1 MSGGDLPPRQKM
13 IGMMYLVLTA
23 LLAMNV
29 SKSILDAFVNIN
41 TGIQS
46 TGMTIDANN
55 GFVYQQFDKARAT
68 GGANGKLWAEK
79 SDKVKKM
86 ANAMFNHIEQL
97 KAGLIAAVE
106 GVPQEVADTLS
117 LAAVQVKDNYDIPT
131 MIMGIA
137 EPPKSEPVAG
147 KESMSGKKLR
157 EELNKYQKG
166 LIGIFEDK
174 EVKALITDKIKY
186 LNTDE
191 MPNIDGI
198 NEAWEIGLFYHVPL
212 AAVITLLSKTQS
224 DVRSAESEVI
234 SKLYERID
242 AGGVSFN
249 AVQGMAVMP
258 KAYILEG
265 DTFRADIFTAAYD
278 DRVDPEI
285 YISTGEAGYDTTAA
299 LAVEKNGNF
308 DASKIMKGTEGKAW
322 GEGDWYKMTKED
334 IKSGKGNLLVK
345 EGVGVHNWGGLI
357 KLDTKKGPKV
367 YPFTST
373 FEVGKPSLAV
383 SADKMNVFYIGVDNP
398 VSVSAPM
405 PNFTASAPGLSKSGK
420 GYMMRPRKRGKVNI
434 VVTGIDETT
443 GEKVN
448 LGKVEFRVKRIPDP
462 KSYFGGKAGSYS
474 LKKIALKN
482 ASTVQAKMDNFDFDI
497 RVKVS
502 SFVFSSTKAGVV
514 QEEKVNGNK
523 LNSKCKSMVA
533 RAKRNQKF
541 FIEKIKVSMPDGT
554 TRQLA
559 PIIIT
564 AI

>member
-23 LLAMNV
+23 LLALNI
-29 SKSILDAFVNIN
+29 SKSILEAFVTLN
-41 TGIQS
+41 TGIEK
-46 TGMTIDANN
+46 TTVVFDASN
-55 GFVYQQFDKARAT
+55 GILYSAFDKAA
-68 GGANGKLWAEK
+68 AESPAAKKWADK
-79 SDKVKKM
+79 ASKVKKM
-86 ANAMFNHIEQL
+86 ANDLYGHIGAL
-97 KAGLIAAVE
+97 KQKLMEKTDGLT
-106 GVPQEVADTLS
+106 PEVADTIHIEY
-117 LAAVQVKDNYDIPT
+117 VDGKDNYDVPSHL
-131 MIMGIA
+131 MGIA
-137 EPPKSEPVAG
+137 DPANPIKLPGEEEWSG
-147 KESMSGKKLR
+147 LTLKEKM
-157 EELNKYQKG
+157 NAYQKG
-166 LIGIFEDK
+166 IVGVFEDK
-174 EVKALITDKIKY
+174 EVKAEITEKTDY
-186 LNTDE
+186 LATPDIQSSE
-191 MPNIDGI
+191 GTLDP
-198 NEAWEIGLFYHVPL
+198 WEVSLFYHAPL
-212 AAVITLLSKTQS
+212 AATITMLSKLQA
-224 DVRSAESEVI
+224 DVRTSEAEVI
-234 SKLYERID
+234 NKLYERID

-258 KAYILEG
+258 KAYIMDG

-285 YISTGEAGYDTTAA
+285 YISTGEMGFDTAA
-299 LAVEKNGNF
+299 ALNVAKSGKF
-308 DASKIMKGTEGKAW
+308 DASKIMKGSEGKAW

-334 IKSGKGNLLVK
+334 ISAGKGNLLVK
-345 EGVGVHNWGGLI
+345 ESVGVHNWGGLI
-357 KLDTKKGPKV
+357 KLNTKKGPKV

-420 GYMMRPRKRGKVNI
+420 GYMMRPRKKGKVNI

-443 GEKVN
+443 GNKVN

-462 KSYFGGKAGSYS
+462 KSYFGGKSGSYS
-474 LKKIALKN
+474 LKKTALKN

-514 QEEKVNGNK
+514 QEFKVNGNK
-523 LNSKCKSMVA
+523 LDSKCKA
-533 RAKRNQKF
+533 AIGRAKRNQKF
-541 FIEKIKVSMPDGT
+541 FIEKIKVRMPDGS

-559 PIIIT
+559 PIIIKT
-564 AI
+564 I

>member
-86 ANAMFNHIEQL
+86 ADDMYNHIAQL
-97 KAGLIAAVE
+97 KAGLIAEVE
-106 GVPQEVADTLS
+106 KVPQEVADTLS
-117 LAAVQVKDNYDIPT
+117 LAAVLVKDNYDIPT
-131 MIMGIA
+131 QIMGIA
-137 EPPKSEPVAG
+137 EPPKSEAVAG
-147 KESMSGKKLR
+147 KENMSGKKLR
-157 EELNKYQKG
+157 EELNKYQAG

-174 EVKALITDKIKY
+174 DVKALITDKIKY

-191 MPNIDGI
+191 MPNADGKK
-198 NEAWEIGLFYHVPL
+198 EAWEIGLFYHVPL

-249 AVQGMAVMP
+249 KIAGMAVLP
-258 KAYILEG
+258 KAYIMDG
-265 DTFRADIFTAAYD
+265 DSFAADIFTAAYD

-285 YISTGEAGYDTTAA
+285 YVYSGATGGVDSAA
-299 LAVEKNGNF
+299 WKNGET
-308 DASKIMKGTEGKAW
+308 DIAKLMKGSKGETW
-322 GEGDWYKMTKED
+322 GVADWYEMKKED
-334 IKSGKGNLLVK
+334 ISAGKGKLLIK
-345 EGVGVHNWGGLI
+345 EGIGVHNWGGLI
-357 KLDTKKGPKV
+357 KLNTKKGPKI
-367 YPFTST
+367 YPFASS

-405 PNFTASAPGLSKSGK
+405 PTFTASAPGLSKSGK
-420 GYMMRPRKRGKVNI
+420 GYMMRPRKKGKVNI
-434 VVTGIDETT
+434 VVTGIDDLT

-462 KSYFGGKAGSYS
+462 KSYFGGKSGSYS
-474 LKKIALKN
+474 LKKTALKN

-514 QEEKVNGNK
+514 QEFKVNGNK
-523 LNSKCKSMVA
+523 LDAKCKA
-533 RAKRNQKF
+533 AIGRAKRNQKF
-541 FIEKIKVSMPDGT
+541 FIEKIKVKMPDGT
-554 TRQLA
+554 SRQLA
-559 PIIIT
+559 PIIIKT
-564 AI
+564 I